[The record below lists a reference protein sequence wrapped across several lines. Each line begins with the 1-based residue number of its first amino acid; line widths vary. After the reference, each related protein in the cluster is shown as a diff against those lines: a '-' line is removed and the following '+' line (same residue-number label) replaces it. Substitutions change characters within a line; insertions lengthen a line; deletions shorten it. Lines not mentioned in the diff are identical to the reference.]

1 MNNVDLLR
9 ALQQSDLAWFL
20 ASTDHV
26 ITFASAGFERLTGYE
41 PAELVGQNL
50 AMFDVTGDGD
60 NAQSQR
66 DQVAQ
71 GRVERWHRRRP
82 LRRKDGQLIW
92 VDVVGN
98 LARDHRGA
106 VIGAVGAALDVSH
119 EVTAL
124 AERDSWQ
131 KAHPHR
137 SDRSDMLSRSVDE
150 ALIGQCVLDLSGLI
164 IEGNA
169 AASELFGRTRPDLLG
184 RSFLSL
190 VVPDDRART
199 DTILRTSVDA
209 SSANQTSHDLRVI
222 RLDGEQRWAR
232 IWVTDVPDAT
242 GKQRWH
248 VVQILDVTAEKKIQ
262 QRADDA
268 ERDLRSRLIRDN
280 LTSTLNREGIAQHLH
295 ASLTTNPSGSTAV
308 VYCDIDNFKEIN
320 DSMSHAVGDEVLQQ
334 VAERLR
340 STIRSDDVVGRIGGD
355 EFVCVLNDVNNS
367 SSVLNR
373 ASELQRT
380 VASEPIVPSQRPV
393 WVQISAGVAIAG
405 GTVTPEQL
413 LREADTALGQA
424 KRRRSKAPV
433 LYDDQMRLS
442 QRAQLELASL
452 LHDGLTRDEF
462 LPWYQPQYRLRDGAL
477 TGYEALLRWERQDG
491 TLTEANR
498 FIDIA
503 EDRGLIDQMGRS
515 VLSAGIATAALLPPD
530 VQMSINA
537 SPQELSHP
545 HYLTH
550 LAKIIAEHGMDPQRL
565 AIEITERSIS
575 QSGQR
580 VTETIHGIADLGVQI
595 HVDDFGTGYSS
606 LANLRDYPV
615 SAIKLDASF
624 TQMLDDP
631 QQHSGRDLVAGLA
644 ELADRLGLERIAEGI
659 EHEEQALA
667 LQELG
672 WTVGQGYL
680 FGAAQPADAL

>member
-1 MNNVDLLR
+1 MNNIELLR

-20 ASTDHV
+20 VDTDHV
-26 ITFASAGFERLTGYE
+26 ITFASAGCEHLTGYV
-41 PAELVGQNL
+41 PAELVGRNL
-50 AMFDVTGDGD
+50 ATFDVAEDGR
-60 NAQSQR
+60 NAQFQR
-66 DQVAQ
+66 DVVAHQ
-71 GRVERWHRRRP
+71 QAESWRRRRP
-82 LRRKDGQLIW
+82 LRRKDGELIW
-92 VDVVGN
+92 VDIVGN
-98 LARDHRGA
+98 LARDHSGA
-106 VIGAVGAALDVSH
+106 VIGSVGAAL
-119 EVTAL
+119 EVTQEVSAL

-131 KAHPHR
+131 QADPTN
-137 SDRSDMLSRSVDE
+137 SNRSDMLSRSVDE
-150 ALIGQCVLDLSGLI
+150 ALIGQCVLDLTGLI
-164 IEGNA
+164 IEGNG
-169 AASELFGRTRPDLLG
+169 AASELFGRARPDLLG
-184 RSFLSL
+184 RDFLSL
-190 VVPDDRART
+190 IAPDDRSAT
-199 DTILRTSVDA
+199 ATILRPSVDRITVTQA
-209 SSANQTSHDLRVI
+209 SHDLRII
-222 RLDGEQRWAR
+222 RLDGEQRWVR
-232 IWVTDVPDAT
+232 IWVTEVPDAT
-242 GKQRWH
+242 GRQRWRT
-248 VVQILDVTAEKKIQ
+248 VQLLDVTAEKKIQ

-405 GTVTPEQL
+405 VTVTPEQL

-545 HYLTH
+545 HYLAH

-631 QQHSGRDLVAGLA
+631 QQCSGRDLVAGLA